1 MDITLELLEILDAI
15 ERRGS
20 FAAAAEE
27 LERVPSALSYS
38 IQKYEERLGAR
49 IFVREGRRSVFTPVG
64 RCLLER
70 GRQLLAAASALS
82 EEVQTLAS
90 GWEPRLK
97 IAVDSLMPMDEV
109 MLTISGFLAQHP
121 GIEIDISEEVLGGA
135 WEAGEQAADAA
146 RMALV
151 DHAGVGRVL
160 GLLALA
166 VPLRQMLLE

>member
-121 GIEIDISEEVLGGA
+121 GN
-135 WEAGEQAADAA
+135 
-146 RMALV
+146 
-151 DHAGVGRVL
+151 
-160 GLLALA
+160 LLHHFSHSH
-166 VPLRQMLLE
+166 